1 MIKSLSNFN
10 FSLVFVGIINLN
22 FYFKKMNEK
31 IYDNL
36 QEKYISS
43 AFQILKICKAFSN
56 FALIRQLGKN
66 TPAFAVFWK

>member
-66 TPAFAVFWK
+66 TLAFAIFWK